1 MKLVAWVRVARQS
14 ILTVENF
21 YRILA
26 LGAELRNIFWSAE
39 DVYSTF
45 AIHMF
50 VKMKVTLLH

>member
-26 LGAELRNIFWSAE
+26 LGAELRNIFWSKE
-39 DVYSTF
+39 DVYFRNTY
-45 AIHMF
+45 MF